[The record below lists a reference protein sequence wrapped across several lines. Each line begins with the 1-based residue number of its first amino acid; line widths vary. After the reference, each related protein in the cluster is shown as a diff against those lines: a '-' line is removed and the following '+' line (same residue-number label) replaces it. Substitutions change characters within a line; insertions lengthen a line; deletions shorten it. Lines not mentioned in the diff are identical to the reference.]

1 MEGREPEWPTSDRA
15 ATEVRVIA
23 CVRSHLPRIASH
35 CLALRCV
42 ALRCVALRCV
52 ALRCVALR

>member
-1 MEGREPEWPTSDRA
+1 MPFFEMTIISGF
-15 ATEVRVIA
+15 
-23 CVRSHLPRIASH
+23 LLRILEHVDVSVLYCIELH

-52 ALRCVALR
+52 ALYCIVL